1 MSFLDEL
8 KRRRVFRAAAVYAAT
23 AFVLWQAADIAIPAL
38 HLPGWL
44 LTAVVA
50 LTIIGLPVAL
60 VLAWAFDVTP
70 AGVQRTSADAPVASA
85 ADTRWLPARTIA
97 LVAVLLAVG
106 GLFGWVLKPGTIAPA
121 SSTAGAR
128 PTLAVLPFTNLGAPD
143 DEYFAD
149 GVSDALRGSL
159 AALGDIVVIAS
170 SSSRAYRDTEKPAS
184 QVGRELGARYLLT
197 GTVRWARGTDGS
209 SRVQVSPELIV
220 AESGT
225 THWQQP
231 FDAVL
236 SDVFV
241 VQGEI
246 ATRVADALAVTL
258 LETQR
263 HELVA
268 RPTDDLAAWD
278 AYLRASA
285 LQQQADLGAPLQRL
299 AAEGFQRAVDL
310 DPSFAL
316 AWAAL
321 AGAHMAAYWFTED
334 RANARTRLT
343 DARAA
348 ADRALALRPDLV
360 DAHLADA
367 YYWYWGFRDYDRA
380 HAALERARRLDPDHP
395 QVLHILS
402 AVLRRQG
409 RFQEAA
415 DLLVRVLELD
425 PLNATYFRE
434 QAVTLL
440 VTGDVSGAG
449 RAADRAITLAPDA
462 VANYVV
468 RALVQHAQQQSDAAA
483 ATLRDGMRIIGA
495 DRFASELTNRQWTR
509 WVALD
514 GAGTWRMLETLPLT
528 SQVVD
533 TGSFQ
538 LYRAEWFRAT
548 GRNAV
553 AAALADSALPS
564 LERSAMGASTG
575 WWFHGQLALALAL
588 AGRHARA
595 LSALDRAR
603 AEVEAAPDVFDPPDF
618 WLHAARVAVAMGDSD
633 AAISHI
639 ERALTPPTRHSNA
652 FVLAD
657 LRFATLRDNPRF
669 QRLMRT
675 R

>member
-1 MSFLDEL
+1 MSFFDEL
-8 KRRRVFRAAAVYAAT
+8 KRRRVFRVAAVYAAT
-23 AFVLWQAADIAIPAL
+23 AFVVWQAADIAIPAL

-44 LTAVVA
+44 VTAVVA
-50 LTIIGLPVAL
+50 LTIIGFPVAL

-70 AGVQRTSADAPVASA
+70 GGVQRTSADAQGTGVADA
-85 ADTRWLPARTIA
+85 RWLPARTIA

-106 GLFGWVLKPGTIAPA
+106 GLVGWLVKPGTLTRAG
-121 SSTAGAR
+121 STASAR

-159 AALGDIVVIAS
+159 AALGNIVVIAS
-170 SSSRAYRDTEKPAS
+170 SSSRAYRDTGKPAS
-184 QVGRELGARYLLT
+184 QIGRELGAHYLLT
-197 GTVRWARGTDGS
+197 GTVRWARGTDGA

-263 HELVA
+263 RELAA
-268 RPTDDLAAWD
+268 RPTHDLAAWD

-321 AGAHMAAYWFTED
+321 ARAHMAAYWFLED
-334 RANARTRLT
+334 HANARARLT
-343 DARAA
+343 AARVAV
-348 ADRALALRPDLV
+348 DRALALRPDLA

-367 YYWYWGFRDYDRA
+367 YYWYWGLRDYDRA
-380 HAALERARRLDPDHP
+380 HAALERARRRDPDHP

-409 RFQEAA
+409 RFREAA

-425 PLNATYFRE
+425 PLNATNFRE

-440 VTGDVSGAG
+440 VTGDVPGAG
-449 RAADRAITLAPDA
+449 RAAERAITLAPDA

-468 RALVQHAQQQSDAAA
+468 RATVQHAQQQSDAAA

-495 DRFASELTNRQWTR
+495 DRFASELTNWQWTR

-548 GRNAV
+548 GRNAI
-553 AAALADSALPS
+553 AATLADSALPS
-564 LERSAMGASTG
+564 LERSAAGASTG
-575 WWFHGQLALALAL
+575 WWFHGQLALAHAF
-588 AGRHARA
+588 AGRHAPART
-595 LSALDRAR
+595 ALDRAR
-603 AEVEAAPDVFDPPDF
+603 AEVEAAPDAFDEPDF
-618 WLHAARVAVAMGDSD
+618 WLHAARVAVAMGDND

-639 ERALTPPTRHSNA
+639 ERALAPPTRHAAA
-652 FVLAD
+652 FLLAD
-657 LRFATLRDNPRF
+657 LRFATLRDDPRF
-669 QRLMRT
+669 QRLVRA

>member
-1 MSFLDEL
+1 MSFVDEL
-8 KRRRVFRAAAVYAAT
+8 KRRRVFRVAAVYAAT
-23 AFVLWQAADIAIPAL
+23 AFVVWQAADIAIPAL
-38 HLPGWL
+38 HLPDWL
-44 LTAVVA
+44 VTAVVT
-50 LTIIGLPVAL
+50 LTIIGFPVAL
-60 VLAWAFDVTP
+60 VLAWAFDITP
-70 AGVQRTSADAPVASA
+70 DGVQRTAGNTLHASA
-85 ADTRWLPARTIA
+85 ADMRWLPGRTIV
-97 LVAVLLAVG
+97 LVALLLVIGGGVG
-106 GLFGWVLKPGTIAPA
+106 WILKPGRVAPA
-121 SSTAGAR
+121 ASTAGAR

-159 AALGDIVVIAS
+159 AALGNIVVIAS
-170 SSSRAYRDTEKPAS
+170 ASSRAYRDTDKPAS
-184 QVGRELGARYLLT
+184 LIGRELGAHYLLT
-197 GTVRWARGTDGS
+197 GTVRWARGSDGA

-263 HELVA
+263 RELAA
-268 RPTDDLAAWD
+268 RPTHDVAAWD

-299 AAEGFQRAVDL
+299 AAEGFQRAVDI

-316 AWAAL
+316 AWASL
-321 AGAHMAAYWFTED
+321 ARAHMAAYWFLED
-334 RANARTRLT
+334 HANARTRLA
-343 DARAA
+343 DARVAV
-348 ADRALALRPDLV
+348 DRALALRPDLA

-367 YYWYWGFRDYDRA
+367 YYWYWGLRDYDRA
-380 HAALERARRLDPDHP
+380 HGALERARRRDPHHP

-409 RFQEAA
+409 RFREAA
-415 DLLVRVLELD
+415 DVQVRVLELD
-425 PLNATYFRE
+425 PLNATNFRE

-449 RAADRAITLAPDA
+449 HAAERAITLAPDA

-468 RALVQHAQQQSDAAA
+468 RALVQHAQHRSDAAA
-483 ATLRDGMRIIGA
+483 ETLCDGMRIIGS

-514 GAGTWRMLETLPLT
+514 GAATWRMLETLPLT

-564 LERSAMGASTG
+564 LERSATGASRG
-575 WWFHGQLALALAL
+575 WWFHGQLALAHAF
-588 AGRHARA
+588 AGRHAAAR
-595 LSALDRAR
+595 SSLDRAR
-603 AEVEAAPDVFDPPDF
+603 AEAEAAPDAFDAPDF

-639 ERALTPPTRHSNA
+639 ERALAPPTRHSRA
-652 FVLAD
+652 FLLAD
-657 LRFATLRDNPRF
+657 LRFAALRDDPRF
-669 QRLMRT
+669 LRLMRA